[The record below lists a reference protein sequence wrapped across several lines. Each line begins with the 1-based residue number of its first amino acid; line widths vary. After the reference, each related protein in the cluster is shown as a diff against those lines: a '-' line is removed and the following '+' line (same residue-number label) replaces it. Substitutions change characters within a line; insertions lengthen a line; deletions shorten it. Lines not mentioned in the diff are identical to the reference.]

1 MKTMTFTDSLQTQV
15 SDTLS
20 EQVIPDVDTC
30 MQVTAPA
37 GMQGELLPYKPESDE
52 AVLGA
57 IFLCFVLILLALQK
71 GSKSLLPYLKNV
83 VVVRRRTSLFDER
96 NSSSSVQTV
105 ALSLSTM
112 VGCGLCLYHHY
123 ADEIFFYD
131 ANHFLVLAA
140 YFAFFVLL
148 IAGKSIFYNFVN
160 WIFFER
166 EKAARWKENYWG
178 LMAATGVVLF
188 PTVLYVTFLDFES
201 QNSDYLLL
209 TILSILK
216 ILLFYKLIR
225 NFFTHLY
232 GVSHLILYFCALE
245 IIPDLILWKG
255 VEIFNNVFLK
265 L

>member
-20 EQVIPDVDTC
+20 GQIVPAVDTC
-30 MQVTAPA
+30 MQATEPS
-37 GMQGELLPYKPESDE
+37 GMEGEPLPYKPESDE

-57 IFLCFVLILLALQK
+57 IFICFVLILLALQK

-96 NSSSSVQTV
+96 NSSSSIQTV

-112 VGCGLCLYHHY
+112 LGSAICLYHHY
-123 ADEIFFYD
+123 ADEIFLYH
-131 ANHFLVLAA
+131 ANHAVILMA
-140 YFAFFVLL
+140 YFSFFVLL
-148 IAGKSIFYNFVN
+148 ITGKSVFYNFVN

-166 EKAARWKENYWG
+166 EKTVRWKENYWG
-178 LMAATGVVLF
+178 LMAAMGVVLF
-188 PTVLYVTFLDFES
+188 PTILYVTFLDCDS
-201 QNSDYLLL
+201 QKSDYLLL
-209 TILSILK
+209 TILFISK

-232 GVSHLILYFCALE
+232 GVSHLILYFCTLE